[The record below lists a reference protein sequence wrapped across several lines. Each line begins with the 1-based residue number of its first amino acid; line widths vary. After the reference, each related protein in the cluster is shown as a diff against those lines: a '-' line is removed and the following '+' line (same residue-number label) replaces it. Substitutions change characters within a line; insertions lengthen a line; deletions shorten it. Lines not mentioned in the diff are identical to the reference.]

1 MGSLGDFFI
10 RLGAMGPADVLDIL
24 LVTALIFAV
33 LYFVRGT
40 RAVQLLRGILL
51 VVLIVTLFSRLARLP
66 TFSSIVR
73 TALPAL
79 LISIPIIFQPEL
91 RRMMERLGR
100 AGQIRGRPAEGG
112 ASDAVASIVALAARR
127 LSERRYGALMVLERE
142 TGLDDLCERGVRL
155 DAEASVDLLTQL
167 FYPNT
172 PLHDGAVILRDGRVV
187 AARVVL
193 PLGDVSL
200 EDEHLGTR
208 HLAAASV
215 SESTD
220 ALAVVVSEE
229 TGEISLAVSGRLI
242 TGLDEGTLSRRLRRD
257 LAQPTSTAGRFL
269 GPIFRATSFDLV
281 GRSGGGSTTPAPEKA
296 DAAGDSEPDDREG
309 DEGGGLQPEEDP
321 A

>member
-1 MGSLGDFFI
+1 
-10 RLGAMGPADVLDIL
+10 MGPADVLDVL
-24 LVTALIFAV
+24 LVTAVIFAV

-51 VVLIVTLFSRLARLP
+51 VVLLVTLFSRLATLP
-66 TFSSIVR
+66 TFSSLIR

-100 AGQIRGRPAEGG
+100 AGQIRGRSAEGG
-112 ASDAVASIVALAARR
+112 ARDAVASIVALAARR
-127 LSERRYGALMVLERE
+127 LAEQGDGALIVLERE
-142 TGLDDLCERGVRL
+142 TGLDDLCEGGVRL

-167 FYPNT
+167 FHPNT
-172 PLHDGAVILRDGRVV
+172 PLHDGAVIVRDGRVV

-193 PLGDVSL
+193 PLRDVPL
-200 EDEHLGTR
+200 DDERLGTR

-215 SESTD
+215 SESSD

-229 TGEISLAVSGRLI
+229 TGRISLAESGRLVA
-242 TGLDEGTLSRRLRRD
+242 GLDEGELSRQLRRR
-257 LAQPTSTAGRFL
+257 LTEPTSTAGRLL
-269 GPIFRATSFDLV
+269 GPLLLRAPALDL
-281 GRSGGGSTTPAPEKA
+281 GANGGERAEGTRPASPQQGPAAAETPSAEMHT
-296 DAAGDSEPDDREG
+296 G
-309 DEGGGLQPEEDP
+309 EDP